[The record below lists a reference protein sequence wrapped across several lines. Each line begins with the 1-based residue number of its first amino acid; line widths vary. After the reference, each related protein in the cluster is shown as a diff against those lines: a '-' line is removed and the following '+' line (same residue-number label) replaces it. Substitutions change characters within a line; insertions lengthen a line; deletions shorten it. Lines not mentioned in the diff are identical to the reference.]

1 MTAHTA
7 RLLLL
12 LACALAGVLGCAA
25 PGTRSPQLS
34 SKPTPA
40 RGATVTATR
49 VQPPAVTEPASEPGA
64 TVANEQDDES
74 QDEPIEDGGDLPEET
89 PTVHYRPI
97 DHPLASVS
105 DAELERMVEKDP
117 SSLGAMSFGAT
128 NGGML
133 MNGVQMPA
141 GERWELIDPARAWGT
156 QETVDAIARCI
167 DAVHAQFPGSPKMQ
181 IGHISARRGGALSPH
196 VSHQAGR
203 DVDVSYYYTSPV
215 RWYVRAH
222 AGNLDRARTWA
233 FVRAL
238 IVETDVEMILID
250 AGLQRLLREHALAIG
265 EDPAWVDDVFRGA
278 PGRPALIRHAR
289 GHANHIH
296 VRFYSPVARE
306 TARRVQPIL
315 AKQGKVDPP
324 TVHVTH
330 RARKGDTLGRLANLY
345 GTTVEAIKRANGL
358 RSNLIRAKKT
368 YRIPK
373 RGGVKASPSR
383 PVSIPPRRLPPA
395 KASTSTGASESAPG

>member
-12 LACALAGVLGCAA
+12 LACALAGMQGCAA
-25 PGTRSPQLS
+25 PGHRSLQAPSRLAPGEAASVAVGQRE
-34 SKPTPA
+34 KPRAAPS
-40 RGATVTATR
+40 
-49 VQPPAVTEPASEPGA
+49 PEP
-64 TVANEQDDES
+64 TVASADDEDPR
-74 QDEPIEDGGDLPEET
+74 DEAIEDGGDLPEEL
-89 PTVHYRPI
+89 PTVHYQPV

-105 DAELERMVEKDP
+105 DAELERMLEKDP
-117 SSLGAMSFGAT
+117 SSLGSMSFGAA

-133 MNGVQMPA
+133 MNGVQMPP

-156 QETVDAIARCI
+156 QETVDAIVRCI
-167 DAVHAQFPGSPKMQ
+167 DAVHEQFPDSPKMQ

-203 DVDVSYYYTSPV
+203 DVDVSYFYTSPV

-250 AGLQRLLREHALAIG
+250 GGLQRLLREHALQIG
-265 EDPAWVDDVFRGA
+265 EDPGWVDDVFRGGS
-278 PGRPALIRHAR
+278 GRPALIRHAR

-296 VRFYSPVARE
+296 VRFYSPGARE

-315 AKQGKVDPP
+315 AQQGKVDPP

-373 RGGVKASPSR
+373 RGGVKVAPSQ

-395 KASTSTGASESAPG
+395 KAGASAQGESVSR

>member
-12 LACALAGVLGCAA
+12 LACALAGVQGCAA
-25 PGTRSPQLS
+25 PGHRSPQAPSRL
-34 SKPTPA
+34 A
-40 RGATVTATR
+40 
-49 VQPPAVTEPASEPGA
+49 PGEAA
-64 TVANEQDDES
+64 TVAVERREQPRAAPAAEPTVASADDGDPL
-74 QDEPIEDGGDLPEET
+74 DEAIEDGGDLPEEL
-89 PTVHYRPI
+89 PTVHYRPV

-105 DAELERMVEKDP
+105 DTELERMFEKDS
-117 SSLGAMSFGAT
+117 SSLGSMSFGAT

-133 MNGVQMPA
+133 MNGVQMPT

-156 QETVDAIARCI
+156 QETVDAIVRCI
-167 DAVHAQFPGSPKMQ
+167 DAVHEQFPDSPKMQ

-203 DVDVSYYYTSPV
+203 DVDVSYFYTSPV

-250 AGLQRLLREHALAIG
+250 GGLQRLLREHALQIG
-265 EDPAWVDDVFRGA
+265 EDPGWVDDVFRGGS
-278 PGRPALIRHAR
+278 GRPALIRHAR

-296 VRFYSPVARE
+296 VRFYSPGARE

-373 RGGVKASPSR
+373 RGGVKVAPSQ

-395 KASTSTGASESAPG
+395 KASASAQGDSVSR